1 MFQRCYQIIQRTP
14 CLHSNE
20 LLIQGD
26 YVEGYENTEQNEIQS
41 VYFGHETFSLRGED
55 GELIN
60 ENISIVSE
68 DNDHSRIN
76 TNTCTKKVINLF
88 LLYQVNNM

>member
-1 MFQRCYQIIQRTP
+1 MEGAIKLF
-14 CLHSNE
+14 NE
-20 LLIQGD
+20 HLVYTVTSYLF
-26 YVEGYENTEQNEIQS
+26 YVEGYENTEQKEIQS

-76 TNTCTKKVINLF
+76 TYTCTKKVITLF
-88 LLYQVNNM
+88 LLYQVNNT